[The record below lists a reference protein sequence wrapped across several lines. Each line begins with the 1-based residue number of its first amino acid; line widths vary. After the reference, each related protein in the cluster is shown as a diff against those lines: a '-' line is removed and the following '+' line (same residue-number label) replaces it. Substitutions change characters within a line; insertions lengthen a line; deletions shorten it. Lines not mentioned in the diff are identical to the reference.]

1 MQSTPQ
7 AWEAA
12 EIADPGVR
20 VRFIDLPD
28 IIRDWLSPHL
38 SLDGARILDFGCGE
52 GVTALG
58 MALRHRPALVLGCDI
73 SREVEHCPDI
83 ARRQLGLDALPPHLI
98 LRHTQPG
105 KLMPEA
111 LDLDLVYAWSVF
123 EHVSQDIFDMML
135 RKLYRRLRPGGWLF
149 IQIAPLYYS
158 SQGSHM
164 QSRIPE
170 PWAHLRMQQN
180 LFVDRLFRAC
190 PDRAEFN
197 LLHGTY
203 QTLNRVT
210 VPALQSAVEAAGFEI
225 VRTYTMME
233 DITPPA
239 ELLAVFREDVLR
251 THQVALL
258 ARKPPASDAAPEGE
272 GAASV

>member
-1 MQSTPQ
+1 MQSTDRVT
-7 AWEAA
+7 EADA
-12 EIADPGVR
+12 IADPGVR

-28 IIRDWLSPHL
+28 IIHDWLSPHL

-52 GVTALG
+52 GITALG
-58 MALRHRPALVLGCDI
+58 LALRYRPALVLGCDI
-73 SREVEHCPDI
+73 SREVDNCAGI
-83 ARRQLGLDALPPHLI
+83 ARQHLGVAELPPHLI
-98 LRHTQPG
+98 LRHTVPG

-111 LDLDLVYAWSVF
+111 VDMDLVYAWSVF
-123 EHVSQDIFDMML
+123 EHVSQDLFDVTL

-170 PWAHLRMQQN
+170 PWAHLRMQHN

-190 PDRAEFN
+190 PDKAEFN

-210 VPALQSAVEAAGFEI
+210 VPALLSAVEAAGFGI
-225 VRTYTMME
+225 VRSYTTQE

-239 ELLAVFREDVLR
+239 ELLAVYREEVLR
-251 THQVALL
+251 TNQVALL
-258 ARKPPASDAAPEGE
+258 ARRPEEPVEPPVGD
-272 GAASV
+272 